1 MVYEGKEK
9 YIFISYAHKDS
20 RQVTAVIEALQRGGY
35 RVWYDKGIE
44 AGTEWPEY
52 IAEHLEACECFIAFL
67 SESALASHNCR
78 QEINRACD
86 LNKKLLVVYLED
98 VELTPGMRLRLS
110 TTQAMF
116 KNRAA
121 SDEEFYREFFKAR
134 IFADC
139 REEQPVTVPKEKTK
153 PPVTATESAAPEEP
167 KQKKPKLSKAAQG
180 LQSRVVIA
188 EVIAVPLCAWVM
200 WLVTAKALSFWATV
214 GLCVLPRVLITAFN
228 MVQVRLMQPKL
239 TQGEIA
245 DVQGAQYAMLV
256 FSILLTAVIGMFVVA
271 TPVNWFLKLLISL
284 GLSVA
289 SAVAA
294 VIVFVINLL
303 IAPN

>member
-1 MVYEGKEK
+1 MIYEGKEK
-9 YIFISYAHKDS
+9 FIFISYAHKDS
-20 RQVTAVIEALQRGGY
+20 RQVTAVIEALQNNGY

-116 KNRAA
+116 KNRAK
-121 SDEEFYREFFKAR
+121 SDEEFYQEFFKAR

-139 REEQPVTVPKEKTK
+139 REDQTAPVQPEPPEAPVEAPKVEKEKKSERSKQYKSLNTR
-153 PPVTATESAAPEEP
+153 VT
-167 KQKKPKLSKAAQG
+167 L
-180 LQSRVVIA
+180 A
-188 EVIAVPLCAWVM
+188 EVLAIPICAYILR
-200 WLVTAKALSFWATV
+200 LVTGGGFSFWATV
-214 GLCVLPRVLITAFN
+214 GLCVLPRVLVTVLN
-228 MVQVRLMQPKL
+228 LVQIKLLTPKL
-239 TQGEIA
+239 TQDEIS
-245 DVQGAQYAMLV
+245 DIQGTLYAV
-256 FSILLTAVIGMFVVA
+256 AFFSVLITAFIGMFVVA

-284 GLSVA
+284 GLGIA

-294 VIVFVINLL
+294 GIVLL
-303 IAPN
+303 VNIFIDAN